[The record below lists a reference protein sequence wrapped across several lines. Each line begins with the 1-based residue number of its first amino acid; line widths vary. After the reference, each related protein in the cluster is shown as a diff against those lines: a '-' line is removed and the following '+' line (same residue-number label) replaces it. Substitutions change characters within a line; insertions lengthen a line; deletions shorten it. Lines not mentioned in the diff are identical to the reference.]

1 MGKPSSSSPVE
12 ESNMTAEE
20 RLEDAEYVL
29 VSWRRMELN
38 SKLPR
43 LLLAMMEVAKS
54 EHDHALAADL
64 KDAAKEAKKMLGQL
78 RRLSDK
84 VKAELQ
90 GKMELGIAIPYDRQY
105 LAAPITRI
113 WQERGCQVSDKGK
126 RGLPVLVFRR
136 PPEGGWVMD

>member
-1 MGKPSSSSPVE
+1 
-12 ESNMTAEE
+12 MTSEE

-29 VSWRRMELN
+29 VSWRRMELS

-43 LLLAMMEVAKS
+43 LLLTKMEIAKS
-54 EHDHALAADL
+54 EHDYALAVEL
-64 KDAAKEAKKMLGQL
+64 KDAAKAAKKMLGQL
-78 RRLSDK
+78 RRLSAK

-90 GKMELGIAIPYDRQY
+90 GKTEWEIVIPYDRQY
-105 LAAPITRI
+105 LVAPITRI

>member
-1 MGKPSSSSPVE
+1 
-12 ESNMTAEE
+12 MTSEE

-43 LLLAMMEVAKS
+43 LLLTKMEIAKS
-54 EHDHALAADL
+54 EHDYALAAEL
-64 KDAAKEAKKMLGQL
+64 KDAAKAAKKMLGQL
-78 RRLSDK
+78 RRLSAK

-90 GKMELGIAIPYDRQY
+90 GKTEWEIVIPYDRQY
-105 LAAPITRI
+105 LVAPITKI
-113 WQERGCQVSDKGK
+113 WQGRGCQISDKGK

-136 PPEGGWVMD
+136 PPEGGWVID